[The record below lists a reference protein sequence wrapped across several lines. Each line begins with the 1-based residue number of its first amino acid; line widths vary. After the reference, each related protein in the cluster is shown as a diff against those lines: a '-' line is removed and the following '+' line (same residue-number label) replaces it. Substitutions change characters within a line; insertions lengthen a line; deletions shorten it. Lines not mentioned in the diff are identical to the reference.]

1 MKDNINR
8 IGDLTEENYLF
19 PKHLKPCVI
28 HGALFIHNG
37 KDTDDKLKRT
47 ELILKKVGTELSTY
61 VMALLTLP
69 QLMDT
74 VMKSGDYTE
83 VGRKTLQSRN
93 QFINHAHGAR

>member
-37 KDTDDKLKRT
+37 KDTDEKMKRT
-47 ELILKKVGTELSTY
+47 ELILKKLGTELSTY

-69 QLMDT
+69 QLMKSMQDSLEYKTFVDQRHSST
-74 VMKSGDYTE
+74 V
-83 VGRKTLQSRN
+83 
-93 QFINHAHGAR
+93 H

>member
-1 MKDNINR
+1 MKKDNINR

-37 KDTDDKLKRT
+37 KDTDDKIKRT
-47 ELILKKVGTELSTY
+47 ELILKKLGTELSTY

-69 QLMDT
+69 QLMET
-74 VMKSGDYTE
+74 VIKSDDYTTWS
-83 VGRKTLQSRN
+83 KNYKSQSV
-93 QFINHAHGAR
+93 H

>member
-1 MKDNINR
+1 MKDSINR

-47 ELILKKVGTELSTY
+47 ELILKKLGTELSTY
-61 VMALLTLP
+61 VMALLYLP
-69 QLMDT
+69 KIMDT
-74 VMKSGDYTE
+74 MIESAEFKE
-83 VGRKTLQSRN
+83 FLKNKQSSTV
-93 QFINHAHGAR
+93 H

>member
-37 KDTDDKLKRT
+37 KDTEEKVKRT
-47 ELILKKVGTELSTY
+47 EYILKELGTELASY
-61 VMALLTLP
+61 VMALLILP
-69 QLMDT
+69 QMMDT
-74 VMKSGDYTE
+74 MQESKEY
-83 VGRKTLQSRN
+83 K
-93 QFINHAHGAR
+93 QFKDERHSSTVH

>member
-1 MKDNINR
+1 MKKDNINR

-37 KDTDDKLKRT
+37 KDTDDKMKRT
-47 ELILKKVGTELSTY
+47 ELILKKLGTELSTY

-69 QLMDT
+69 QLMET
-74 VMKSGDYTE
+74 VIKSDDYTTWS
-83 VGRKTLQSRN
+83 KNYKSQSV
-93 QFINHAHGAR
+93 H

>member
-1 MKDNINR
+1 MKKDNINR

-37 KDTDDKLKRT
+37 KDTDDKIKRT
-47 ELILKKVGTELSTY
+47 ELILKKLGTELSTY

-69 QLMDT
+69 QLMET
-74 VMKSGDYTE
+74 VIKSDDYTTWS
-83 VGRKTLQSRN
+83 KNYKYQSV
-93 QFINHAHGAR
+93 H

>member
-1 MKDNINR
+1 MKKDNINR

-37 KDTDDKLKRT
+37 KDTEDKIKRT
-47 ELILKKVGTELSTY
+47 ELIMKKLGGELATY

-69 QLMDT
+69 QLMETMQDSDEYKKFADQRHSST
-74 VMKSGDYTE
+74 V
-83 VGRKTLQSRN
+83 
-93 QFINHAHGAR
+93 H

>member
-1 MKDNINR
+1 MKKDSINR

-47 ELILKKVGTELSTY
+47 ELILKKLGTELSTY
-61 VMALLTLP
+61 VMALLVLP
-69 QLMDT
+69 QLMEQ
-74 VMKSGDYTE
+74 VMKSDDFTTWSKNY
-83 VGRKTLQSRN
+83 KTQS
-93 QFINHAHGAR
+93 IH

>member
-1 MKDNINR
+1 MKDSINR

-37 KDTDDKLKRT
+37 KDTDDKIKRT
-47 ELILKKVGTELSTY
+47 ELILKKLGTELSTY

-69 QLMDT
+69 QLIDDT
-74 VMKSGDYTE
+74 MKSDKYKDFITE
-83 VGRKTLQSRN
+83 RN
-93 QFINHAHGAR
+93 QRTIN

>member
-1 MKDNINR
+1 MKDSINR

-37 KDTDDKLKRT
+37 KDTDDKIKRT
-47 ELILKKVGTELSTY
+47 ELILKKLGNELATY

-69 QLMDT
+69 QLMETMQDSDEYKKFKDERHSST
-74 VMKSGDYTE
+74 
-83 VGRKTLQSRN
+83 
-93 QFINHAHGAR
+93 IH

>member
-1 MKDNINR
+1 MKKDNINR

-37 KDTDDKLKRT
+37 KDTDDKMNRT
-47 ELILKKVGTELSTY
+47 ELIFNKLGSELASY

-69 QLMDT
+69 QI
-74 VMKSGDYTE
+74 MKTMEESDEFKKFQDERHSNT
-83 VGRKTLQSRN
+83 
-93 QFINHAHGAR
+93 IH

>member
-1 MKDNINR
+1 MKKDSINR

-47 ELILKKVGTELSTY
+47 ELILKKLGTELSTY

-74 VMKSGDYTE
+74 VMKSGEYKKFADQRHSST
-83 VGRKTLQSRN
+83 V
-93 QFINHAHGAR
+93 H

>member
-47 ELILKKVGTELSTY
+47 ELILKKLGTELSTY

-69 QLMDT
+69 RLIEKTMQESDEFKKFQDERHSST
-74 VMKSGDYTE
+74 V
-83 VGRKTLQSRN
+83 
-93 QFINHAHGAR
+93 H